1 LGYRV
6 KPLHFHPGATIL
18 EQKKKVD
25 NLYLIQRG
33 AVDIVLKERRSG
45 EVVISTLRRND
56 IFGEIELIQGGKS
69 IASVRASVDGP
80 VDLLALS
87 RADFKWLMDVSPLTE
102 GAITKMV
109 QERLA
114 ERKMA
119 DRRKN
124 SRGLFSRKTD
134 RR

>member
-1 LGYRV
+1 M
-6 KPLHFHPGATIL
+6 
-18 EQKKKVD
+18 
-25 NLYLIQRG
+25 
-33 AVDIVLKERRSG
+33 DIVLKERRSG
-45 EVVISTLRRND
+45 DVVISTLRRND
-56 IFGEIELIQGGKS
+56 IFGEIELLQGGKS
-69 IASVRASVDGP
+69 IASVRASVDSP
-80 VDLLALS
+80 VDLLVLS

-124 SRGLFSRKTD
+124 SRGLFSGKAD